1 MSEEYGWD
9 KMSVPSNVDANTF
22 YKRRSIN
29 RITRNIRKAIQNN
42 DYTLPL
48 LNLGLRFLAR
58 RDVQFQLPDHIYV
71 ALVLEG
77 YDVSYYTNA
86 EE

>member
-9 KMSVPSNVDANTF
+9 KTIMPRNVHAYKF

-29 RITRNIRKAIQNN
+29 RITRNIRRAIRND

-48 LNLGLRFLAR
+48 LNLDLRFLAR
-58 RDVQFQLPDHIYV
+58 QDIYLDLPDHIYV
-71 ALVLEG
+71 ALVLDG
-77 YDVSYYTNA
+77 YDISYYT